1 MNDSFNYSGFIEM
14 FLKSSD
20 EFEPYGCID
29 DLPPSADI
37 RRNPHTPAQ
46 PREKLIL
53 DPGED

>member
-1 MNDSFNYSGFIEM
+1 MNNSFNYSGFIEL
-14 FLKSSD
+14 FLNTSD

-37 RRNPHTPAQ
+37 RRNSHTPSPQ
-46 PREKLIL
+46 HDRQIT